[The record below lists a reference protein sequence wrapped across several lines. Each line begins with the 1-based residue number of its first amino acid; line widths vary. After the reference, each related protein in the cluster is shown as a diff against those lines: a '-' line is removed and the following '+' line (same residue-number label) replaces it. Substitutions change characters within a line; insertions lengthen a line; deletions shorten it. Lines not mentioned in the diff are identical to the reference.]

1 MKRLR
6 AEYCLELFIE
16 GVGLVCIDS
25 ERPTIALMDDMPSS
39 SCFECFNKECNFIV
53 LALVG
58 SFIGPFRYTMHWM
71 LVLLE
76 FPTVVM
82 SICP

>member
-1 MKRLR
+1 M
-6 AEYCLELFIE
+6 ELFIE

-25 ERPTIALMDDMPSS
+25 KCPSFRDDMPSS

-58 SFIGPFRYTMHWM
+58 SFIGPFRYTVHWM

-82 SICP
+82 SIWP